1 MMTSVAAMVFRGCR
15 SLLAPASKAT
25 SSVLYSSRGVSNA
38 VTAGSTKKP
47 AAKTKTKAK
56 PKPKAKS
63 DSLAKKT
70 PRSTGIFKVTP
81 VSPVLAQFL
90 GTGET
95 TRTDAI
101 KEIWT
106 YIKSHD
112 LQNPADK
119 REIFCDETLK
129 LIFEGKDKVGFL
141 EVSKLLSP
149 HFVKTA

>member
-1 MMTSVAAMVFRGCR
+1 MSSVAAMVFRGAR
-15 SLLAPASKAT
+15 SLLAPASRAT
-25 SSVLYSSRGVSNA
+25 SSLVS
-38 VTAGSTKKP
+38 AGSTKKP
-47 AAKTKTKAK
+47 AAKPKAKAK

-63 DSLAKKT
+63 DSPAKKT

-95 TRTDAI
+95 SRTDAI
-101 KEIWT
+101 KGIWT

-141 EVSKLLSP
+141 EISKLLSP

>member
-1 MMTSVAAMVFRGCR
+1 MSSVATMVFRGAR
-15 SLLAPASKAT
+15 SLLAPASRAT
-25 SSVLYSSRGVSNA
+25 SSLVS
-38 VTAGSTKKP
+38 AGSTKKP
-47 AAKTKTKAK
+47 AAKTKAKAK
-56 PKPKAKS
+56 PKPKTKS
-63 DSLAKKT
+63 DSPAKKT
-70 PRSTGIFKVTP
+70 PRSTGLFKVTP

-101 KEIWT
+101 KRIWT

-141 EVSKLLSP
+141 EISKLLSP
-149 HFVKTA
+149 HFVKTTA

>member
-1 MMTSVAAMVFRGCR
+1 MSSVAAMVFRGAR
-15 SLLAPASKAT
+15 SLLAPASRAT
-25 SSVLYSSRGVSNA
+25 SSLVS
-38 VTAGSTKKP
+38 AGSTKKP
-47 AAKTKTKAK
+47 SAKTKAKAK
-56 PKPKAKS
+56 PKPKVKS
-63 DSLAKKT
+63 ESPAKKT
-70 PRSTGIFKVTP
+70 PRSTGLFKVTP

-101 KEIWT
+101 KGIWT

-141 EVSKLLSP
+141 EISKLLSP

>member
-1 MMTSVAAMVFRGCR
+1 MSSVAAMVFMRCR
-15 SLLAPASKAT
+15 SLLIPVSSST
-25 SSVLYSSRGVSNA
+25 SYVLSSSRGVVS
-38 VTAGSTKKP
+38 TAGSTKKP
-47 AAKTKTKAK
+47 AAKTKTKPT
-56 PKPKAKS
+56 PKPNAKS
-63 DSLAKKT
+63 DSPVKKT

-101 KEIWT
+101 KGIWT

-141 EVSKLLSP
+141 EISKLLSP

>member
-1 MMTSVAAMVFRGCR
+1 MSSVAAMVFRRCR
-15 SLLAPASKAT
+15 SLLAPVSSSASY
-25 SSVLYSSRGVSNA
+25 VLSSSRGVVS
-38 VTAGSTKKP
+38 TAGSTKKP
-47 AAKTKTKAK
+47 ATKPK

-63 DSLAKKT
+63 DSPAKKT

-81 VSPVLAQFL
+81 VSPALAQFL
-90 GTGET
+90 GIGET

-141 EVSKLLSP
+141 EISKLLSP

>member
-1 MMTSVAAMVFRGCR
+1 MSSVAAMVFRGAR
-15 SLLAPASKAT
+15 SLLAPASRAT
-25 SSVLYSSRGVSNA
+25 SSLVS
-38 VTAGSTKKP
+38 AGSSKKP
-47 AAKTKTKAK
+47 AAKTKAKAK
-56 PKPKAKS
+56 PKPKTKS
-63 DSLAKKT
+63 DSPAKKT
-70 PRSTGIFKVTP
+70 PRSTGLFKVTP

-90 GTGET
+90 GTRET

-101 KEIWT
+101 KGIWT

-141 EVSKLLSP
+141 EISKLLSP

>member
-1 MMTSVAAMVFRGCR
+1 MSSVAAMVFRGAR
-15 SLLAPASKAT
+15 SLLAPASRAT
-25 SSVLYSSRGVSNA
+25 SSLVS
-38 VTAGSTKKP
+38 AGSTKKP
-47 AAKTKTKAK
+47 AAKTKAKAK

-63 DSLAKKT
+63 DSPAKKT
-70 PRSTGIFKVTP
+70 PRSTGLFKVTP

-101 KEIWT
+101 KGIWT

-141 EVSKLLSP
+141 EISKLLSP

>member
-1 MMTSVAAMVFRGCR
+1 MSSVAAMVFRGAR
-15 SLLAPASKAT
+15 SLLAPASRAT
-25 SSVLYSSRGVSNA
+25 SSLVS
-38 VTAGSTKKP
+38 AGSTKKP
-47 AAKTKTKAK
+47 AAKPNAKAK

-63 DSLAKKT
+63 DSPAKKT

-95 TRTDAI
+95 SRTDAI
-101 KEIWT
+101 KGIWT

-141 EVSKLLSP
+141 EISKLLSP

>member
-1 MMTSVAAMVFRGCR
+1 MSSVAAMVFRRCK
-15 SLLAPASKAT
+15 SLLAPVSSST
-25 SSVLYSSRGVSNA
+25 SYVLSSSRGVVS
-38 VTAGSTKKP
+38 TAGYTKKP
-47 AAKTKTKAK
+47 AAKTKTKPK

-63 DSLAKKT
+63 DSPAKKT

-101 KEIWT
+101 KGIWT

-141 EVSKLLSP
+141 EISKLLSP

>member
-1 MMTSVAAMVFRGCR
+1 MVFRGAR
-15 SLLAPASKAT
+15 SLLAPASRAT
-25 SSVLYSSRGVSNA
+25 SSLVS
-38 VTAGSTKKP
+38 AGSTKKP
-47 AAKTKTKAK
+47 AAKPKAKAK

-63 DSLAKKT
+63 DSPAKKT

-95 TRTDAI
+95 SRTDAI
-101 KEIWT
+101 KGIWT

-141 EVSKLLSP
+141 EISKLLSP

>member
-1 MMTSVAAMVFRGCR
+1 MSSVAAMVFRGAR
-15 SLLAPASKAT
+15 SLLAPASRAT
-25 SSVLYSSRGVSNA
+25 SSLVS
-38 VTAGSTKKP
+38 TGSTKKT
-47 AAKTKTKAK
+47 AAKTKAKAKAK

-63 DSLAKKT
+63 ESPAKKT
-70 PRSTGIFKVTP
+70 PRSTGLFKVTP

-101 KEIWT
+101 KGIWT

-141 EVSKLLSP
+141 EISKLLSP